1 MVRLAFRRLDL
12 LMSQTRERDGLA
24 TVFFLLHIAILVYIL
39 IGWAL
44 PAGVGFYLVFLPAM
58 VLHWRLNRN
67 SCALNNLE
75 SLIRSGRWR
84 DPRNV
89 EEGAWLKALIG
100 TATGVALSVQ
110 QTDLISYVLLAG
122 LWGLGLWHW
131 FGW

>member
-44 PAGVGFYLVFLPAM
+44 PAGVGFYLVFLPLM
-58 VLHWRLNRN
+58 VLHWRLNQN

-89 EEGAWLKALIG
+89 EEGAWLKALIR
-100 TATGVALSVQ
+100 AAIGVDLSVQ
-110 QTDLISYVLLAG
+110 QTDLISYVLLVG